1 MLTLRRLFRPARL
14 TPAEHRHNF
23 HHWYMDVVWFG
34 ILNGSTL
41 VFLSV
46 FCARQ
51 GATVQQLGLLSASPA
66 LVNLLFTFPAG
77 ALIRHMPTWK
87 ATCWSAL
94 LTRIFYVLFIP
105 LPFLL
110 APAAQVWVIILLSF
124 VMNIPGTVMAVIGS
138 AYFAE
143 TVPDAYRAQVVATR
157 MALLS
162 ASTML
167 TALVV
172 GQILERIAFPNGYI
186 VVFLM
191 GFIGAAFSTYHLF
204 RIRPAFPKAAAP
216 APAGHA
222 SPGSQASGDAGGRV
236 HPAPRAERE
245 GGRALREILAFLPR
259 SQLGFHH
266 LRLDVLSGRYGLVM
280 LMLFWFQFS
289 VFMGGPVFP
298 AYQVDALKMSD
309 QVISLGSSVF
319 WIFHFLG
326 STQAATLAGRWGF
339 KRLTGIGVLMT
350 CLSTT
355 IFIYSTQFWIY
366 TICQVIAGL
375 GWSLISTGQLNY
387 LLQHV
392 PADDRPA
399 HLSWYNIVVNVA
411 VLLASLLAPQLVS
424 VSGLAAAMFVVV
436 GLRVLAG
443 GALLK
448 WG

>member
-1 MLTLRRLFRPARL
+1 MLTFRRLFRPARA

-23 HHWYMDVVWFG
+23 FHWYMDVVWFG

-51 GATVQQLGLLSASPA
+51 GASVQQLGLLSASPA

-77 ALIRHMPTWK
+77 AIIRRLPTWK

-94 LTRIFYVLFIP
+94 LTRVFYLLFVP

-110 APAAQVWVIILLSF
+110 APDMQVWVIIVLCF

-143 TVPDAYRAQVVATR
+143 TVPDEYRAQVVATR

-167 TALVV
+167 TSLVV
-172 GQILERIAFPNGYI
+172 GQILNHMVFPSGYI
-186 VVFLM
+186 VVFLL
-191 GFIGAAFSTYHLF
+191 GFVGAAFSTYHLF
-204 RIRPAFPKAAAP
+204 SIHPAFPNTPAARQLTVQP
-216 APAGHA
+216 AA
-222 SPGSQASGDAGGRV
+222 SPRV
-236 HPAPRAERE
+236 LADGEEA
-245 GGRALREILAFLPR
+245 GRANRAGRDLRVRREILAFLPR
-259 SQLGFHH
+259 EQL
-266 LRLDVLSGRYGLVM
+266 RMDVLGGRYGLVM
-280 LMLFWFQFS
+280 LILFWFQFS

-309 QVISLGSSVF
+309 QVISLGASVF

-326 STQAATLAGRWGF
+326 STQAGRLAGRWGF
-339 KRLTGIGVLMT
+339 KRLTGIGILMT

-355 IFIYSTQFWIY
+355 VFIYSSQFWIY
-366 TICQVIAGL
+366 AICQVIAGT
-375 GWSLISTGQLNY
+375 GWSLISTGQVNY

-399 HLSWYNIVVNVA
+399 HLSWYNMALNVA
-411 VLLASLLAPQLVS
+411 VLLASLLAPQLVN
-424 VSGLAAAMFVVV
+424 VSGLMVAMFVVV

-443 GALLK
+443 ITLLK